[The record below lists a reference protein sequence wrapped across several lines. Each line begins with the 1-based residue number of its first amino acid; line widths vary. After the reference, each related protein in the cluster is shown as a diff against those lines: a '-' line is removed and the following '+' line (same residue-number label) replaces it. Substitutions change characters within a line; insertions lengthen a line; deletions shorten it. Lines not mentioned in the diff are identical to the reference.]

1 MFHETEFETRRE
13 MPGENRD
20 QLARGGGGN
29 LPGGRRESS
38 RGSEPDPRNRGL
50 TATMIPLPRT
60 GQFAAASQNQKIVK
74 TEKNRLRL
82 IMESRGTVDKE
93 RRIGMQE
100 EEEEEEQVSQNNW
113 QVAANCSTIARFSE
127 ESGNSYRKGKVIKLL
142 VKYFDQ
148 RNIN

>member
-1 MFHETEFETRRE
+1 

-20 QLARGGGGN
+20 QLTRDGGAN
-29 LPGGRRESS
+29 ASGGRRESS
-38 RGSEPDPRNRGL
+38 RGGSGEPDPRNRGL

-82 IMESRGTVDKE
+82 ILESRGTVDKE

-100 EEEEEEQVSQNNW
+100 EEEEEQVSQNNW
-113 QVAANCSTIARFSE
+113 QVSAANCSTIARFSE
-127 ESGNSYRKGKVIKLL
+127 ESGDSCRKGKVIKL
-142 VKYFDQ
+142 
-148 RNIN
+148 

>member
-1 MFHETEFETRRE
+1 

-20 QLARGGGGN
+20 QLARGGEGN
-29 LPGGRRESS
+29 VPGGRRESS
-38 RGSEPDPRNRGL
+38 RSDSSEPDPRNRGP
-50 TATMIPLPRT
+50 TTTMIPLPRT

-100 EEEEEEQVSQNNW
+100 EEEKEQVSQNNW
-113 QVAANCSTIARFSE
+113 QVSAANCSTISE
-127 ESGNSYRKGKVIKLL
+127 ESGDSYRKGKVIKL
-142 VKYFDQ
+142 
-148 RNIN
+148 

>member
-1 MFHETEFETRRE
+1 

-20 QLARGGGGN
+20 QLARDGGGN
-29 LPGGRRESS
+29 VSGERRESS
-38 RGSEPDPRNRGL
+38 RGGEPDPRRGL

-82 IMESRGTVDKE
+82 ILESRGTVDKE

-100 EEEEEEQVSQNNW
+100 EEEDEEEQVLQNNW
-113 QVAANCSTIARFSE
+113 QVSAANCSTIARFSE
-127 ESGNSYRKGKVIKLL
+127 ESGYSYRKGKVIKL
-142 VKYFDQ
+142 
-148 RNIN
+148 

>member
-20 QLARGGGGN
+20 QLARGGEGN
-29 LPGGRRESS
+29 VPGGHRESS
-38 RGSEPDPRNRGL
+38 RSEPEPRNREL

-93 RRIGMQE
+93 RRLGMQE
-100 EEEEEEQVSQNNW
+100 EETMEKVSQNNW
-113 QVAANCSTIARFSE
+113 QVSANCSAISE
-127 ESGNSYRKGKVIKLL
+127 EFGDSYRKGKVIKL
-142 VKYFDQ
+142 
-148 RNIN
+148 

>member
-1 MFHETEFETRRE
+1 MFHETELETRRD

-20 QLARGGGGN
+20 QLARSAGGSA
-29 LPGGRRESS
+29 PGGPRREFS
-38 RGSEPDPRNRGL
+38 RGGEPDPRNRGL
-50 TATMIPLPRT
+50 TTTMIPLPRT

-100 EEEEEEQVSQNNW
+100 EEEEEEQVSRNNW
-113 QVAANCSTIARFSE
+113 QVSAANCSTIARFSK

-142 VKYFDQ
+142 IK
-148 RNIN
+148 